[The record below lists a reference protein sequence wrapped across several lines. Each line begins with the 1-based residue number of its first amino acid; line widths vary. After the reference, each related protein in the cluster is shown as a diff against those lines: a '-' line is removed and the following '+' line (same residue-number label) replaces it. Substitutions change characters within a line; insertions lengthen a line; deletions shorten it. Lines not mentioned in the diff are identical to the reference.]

1 MTFMRETNPSTLFVT
16 YSSLPIS
23 FSWTMSRCLHFF
35 GLQSNPQFHNCIS
48 LAHSPPLCM
57 LLFLVAI
64 AHNLS
69 IVDQIFDLIPCT
81 PLLLVFP
88 FHDPLCLG
96 HRFFFV
102 PITKTYLLLINTT
115 IGSWLDH
122 PLLDLLS
129 TLQLLYGSMSW
140 ESYCKHPPY

>member
-1 MTFMRETNPSTLFVT
+1 MTFMRETTPSTFYIS
-16 YSSLPIS
+16 YSSLPNS
-23 FSWTMSRCLHFF
+23 FSWTMSHCLHFF

-96 HRFFFV
+96 HSPCLTSPSTCVGMSHLGREF
-102 PITKTYLLLINTT
+102 LGLCLI
-115 IGSWLDH
+115 
-122 PLLDLLS
+122 
-129 TLQLLYGSMSW
+129 
-140 ESYCKHPPY
+140 KHTHTHTHTHYIYIYI